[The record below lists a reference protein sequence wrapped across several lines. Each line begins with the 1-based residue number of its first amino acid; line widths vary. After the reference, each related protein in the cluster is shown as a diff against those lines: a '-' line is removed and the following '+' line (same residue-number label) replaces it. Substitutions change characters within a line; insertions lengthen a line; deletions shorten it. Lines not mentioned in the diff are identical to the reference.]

1 MNTGPRAY
9 QTRMRPGFE
18 PVGAPG
24 FLGLDTRHVELDVDV
39 VHLPSGTQ
47 LARLHEGDLDL
58 GLVHGTGPGDGIAT
72 EPVYRG
78 EPIATVVSLAHRIS
92 ARRTAQLADL
102 AGDVLLVV
110 PERAEPVIH
119 SCVLDLAENRSPV
132 RDVREAPGPDL
143 RDLLFAV
150 ASDRGVAFAP
160 ESALGTVGQLGDA
173 LTAHS
178 VGPARRMP
186 DTCLAFGPDSRPE
199 LGEVGASA
207 REVARQLYAASNGW
221 A

>member
-1 MNTGPRAY
+1 LNVQRL
-9 QTRMRPGFE
+9 Q
-18 PVGAPG
+18 V
-24 FLGLDTRHVELDVDV
+24 FLALLYRRHVELDVDV
-39 VHLPSGTQ
+39 VHLASGTQ

-58 GLVHGTGPGDGIAT
+58 GLVHGIGPGDGIAT
-72 EPVYRG
+72 EPVYHG

-92 ARRTAQLADL
+92 ARRIAQLADL

-119 SCVLDLAENRSPV
+119 SRVLDLAESSGVPF

-160 ESALGTVGQLGDA
+160 ESALGTVGELGDA

-178 VGPARRMP
+178 VGLARRMP
-186 DTCLAFGPDSRPE
+186 DTCLAFGHDSRPE

>member
-1 MNTGPRAY
+1 MHLRLGCPPDLNLQRL
-9 QTRMRPGFE
+9 Q
-18 PVGAPG
+18 G
-24 FLGLDTRHVELDVDV
+24 FLGLLYTRHVELDVDV
-39 VHLPSGTQ
+39 VHLPSGIQ

-58 GLVHGTGPGDGIAT
+58 GLVHGTGSGDAIAT

-92 ARRTAQLADL
+92 AQRTAQLADL

-110 PERAEPVIH
+110 PERAEPAIH
-119 SCVLDLAENRSPV
+119 SRVLDLARSSGVPFH
-132 RDVREAPGPDL
+132 DVREAPGPDL

-186 DTCLAFGPDSRPE
+186 DTFLAFGPDSRPE
-199 LGEVGASA
+199 LGKVGASA

>member
-1 MNTGPRAY
+1 MHIRLGC
-9 QTRMRPGFE
+9 
-18 PVGAPG
+18 APDLNLQRLQG
-24 FLGLDTRHVELDVDV
+24 FLGLLYTRHVELDVDV

-58 GLVHGTGPGDGIAT
+58 GLVHGTGPDDGIAT
-72 EPVYRG
+72 EPVFRG
-78 EPIATVVSLAHRIS
+78 EPIATVVSLAHRIG
-92 ARRTAQLADL
+92 AGRTAQLADL

-119 SCVLDLAENRSPV
+119 SRVLDLAESSGVPF

-186 DTCLAFGPDSRPE
+186 DTCPAFDADSRPE

-207 REVARQLYAASNGW
+207 REVARQLYAASNGG